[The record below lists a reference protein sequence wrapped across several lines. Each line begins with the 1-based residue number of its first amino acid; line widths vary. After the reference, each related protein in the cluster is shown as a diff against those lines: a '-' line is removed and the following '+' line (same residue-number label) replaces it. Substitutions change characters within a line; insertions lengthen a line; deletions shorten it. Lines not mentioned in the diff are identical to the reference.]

1 MLHSLSVKV
10 AHFLYA
16 KKAIDNKYFD
26 VYVYGVEL
34 IISSAIGLFLV
45 FIISLL
51 LNELLFGFVF
61 YLCFVSLRHYT
72 GGLHCNSY
80 LRCNATFVFSYLM
93 CLLFDYFLE
102 VYTYLQWLLIPL
114 GVVSFI
120 VILLFAP
127 IENVNKPI
135 EDRDRKK
142 FKIIS
147 VIIFALHFLIMFID
161 LVFFMKIYRTII
173 ITDFLVAVLI
183 LLGYQKYK
191 KEVKL

>member
-1 MLHSLSVKV
+1 M
-10 AHFLYA
+10 
-16 KKAIDNKYFD
+16 D
-26 VYVYGVEL
+26 
-34 IISSAIGLFLV
+34 
-45 FIISLL
+45 
-51 LNELLFGFVF
+51 
-61 YLCFVSLRHYT
+61 R
-72 GGLHCNSY
+72 
-80 LRCNATFVFSYLM
+80 
-93 CLLFDYFLE
+93 
-102 VYTYLQWLLIPL
+102 LLIPL

-147 VIIFALHFLIMFID
+147 VIIFALQILIIFID

>member
-135 EDRDRKK
+135 EDRDIKK

-147 VIIFALHFLIMFID
+147 VIIFALHILIMFID
-161 LVFFMKIYRTII
+161 LFFFMKIYRTII
-173 ITDFLVAVLI
+173 ITDFLVAILI

-191 KEVKL
+191 NEVKL

>member
-61 YLCFVSLRHYT
+61 YLCFVSLRYYT

-114 GVVSFI
+114 GVVSFV

-147 VIIFALHFLIMFID
+147 VIIFALHILIIFID
-161 LVFFMKIYRTII
+161 LFFFMKIYRTII